1 MAASNT
7 GNYYIVQQLLKA
19 GADVNIKTNNGK
31 TAISLAQQHS
41 TDTPAYQEIIEILN
55 AQKMIKRKREGEG
68 ESAFN
73 FDRKLSFP
81 RRFGF

>member
-19 GADVNIKTNNGK
+19 GADVNIKTKNGK

-41 TDTPAYQEIIEILN
+41 TDTAYQKIIEILN
-55 AQKMIKRKREGEG
+55 AQRMIKRKREGE
-68 ESAFN
+68 ESQHFN